1 MAHLQPY
8 ASRCDGRHAEGVGP
22 EGTPQGL
29 SQKSSGAEEAPAET
43 RGYNQAIPCLHRQTA
58 QESKSQCG
66 DTLTGLVH
74 RPAPSAP
81 RRECVTGYRAREGL
95 CRAEMFYC
103 LQTLSLEEQKAP
115 DWHLVERVRAMV
127 LPGLPGSRRG

>member
-66 DTLTGLVH
+66 DTLTGLAM
-74 RPAPSAP
+74 PPIP
-81 RRECVTGYRAREGL
+81 WGIGRARMGDGEAFPTMLPDSRSAYNIRVALTRG
-95 CRAEMFYC
+95 E
-103 LQTLSLEEQKAP
+103 LS
-115 DWHLVERVRAMV
+115 
-127 LPGLPGSRRG
+127 